1 MNVRLRVQRGWS
13 IPASILLLAL
23 AACNSPTNPSVSG
36 LVLTVDPGGIPASGG
51 TVTVSATVTG
61 ANNAPLPSVEV
72 QFTTTA
78 GTLSAP
84 KASTDHEGIARVQL
98 TSPGPA
104 TLTARANNTETRLD
118 VPLDVLIALEL
129 TPAAPRRFEPFRV
142 NITTTSGG
150 QPVSGQL
157 VLDLGD
163 GTVKDLG
170 EVNGETSASH
180 SYGEEG
186 TYTLSATLRRGANE
200 TKKTQTLKVEGFGTG
215 ADQIDP
221 RLITWLSPATTNI
234 SDWPATSTVTNVSI
248 NGSTVCLDHT
258 KAGQWP
264 PVSIDDNP
272 PNIEA
277 NILIVVNVDGK
288 WYGGGFDWLGTG
300 RTCKTVDP
308 SEYGVDQ
315 IRVPPLDGSWHG
327 PRSGE
332 EVGLLISSPSSNR
345 IPVRSVNERTNIV
358 LVRWP

>member
-13 IPASILLLAL
+13 IPASLLLLAL
-23 AACNSPTNPSVSG
+23 GACNSPTSPSVSG
-36 LVLTVDPGGIPASGG
+36 LVLTVSPAGIPAGGG
-51 TVTVSATVTG
+51 TVVISATVTG

-72 QFTTTA
+72 QFTTSA

-84 KASTDHEGIARVQL
+84 KASTDTEGIARVQL

-104 TLTARANNTETRLD
+104 TITARANNTETRFD

-129 TPAAPRRFEPFRV
+129 SPAAPRRFERFTV
-142 NITTTSGG
+142 NIRATSGG
-150 QPVSGQL
+150 QPVTGNL
-157 VLDLGD
+157 MLDLGD
-163 GTVKDLG
+163 GTIREFGDVDG
-170 EVNGETSASH
+170 EASTEH
-180 SYGEEG
+180 SYSEEG
-186 TYTLSATLRRGANE
+186 TYTVSATFKRGANE
-200 TKKTQTLKVEGFGTG
+200 TKKSETLKVEGFGPG

-234 SDWPATSTVTNVSI
+234 SDWPATSVVNSVSV
-248 NGSTVCLDHT
+248 NGSTVCIDHS

-264 PVSIDDNP
+264 LVSIDENP

-288 WYGGGFDWLGTG
+288 WYGGGFDWLGGG
-300 RTCKTVDP
+300 RICKTVDP

-332 EVGLLISSPSSNR
+332 EVGLLISTPSSNR